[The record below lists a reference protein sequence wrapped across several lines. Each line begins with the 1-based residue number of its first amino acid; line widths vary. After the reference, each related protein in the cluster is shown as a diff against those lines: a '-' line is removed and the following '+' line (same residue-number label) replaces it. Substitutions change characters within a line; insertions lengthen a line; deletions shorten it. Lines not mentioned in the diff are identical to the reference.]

1 MTGLLK
7 QTETLFNVILIHNS
21 IQHRLA
27 YSSLDAVYSERGL
40 FNGGIIRKKQKQ
52 FFCFCY
58 YYYLES
64 ATARQ
69 KQFLGTAVCL
79 YSVNIMKG
87 DKAITNPV

>member
-40 FNGGIIRKKQKQ
+40 FNGGIIRKTQKQ
-52 FFCFCY
+52 FF
-58 YYYLES
+58 L
-64 ATARQ
+64 
-69 KQFLGTAVCL
+69 FLLLLLLRICH
-79 YSVNIMKG
+79 S
-87 DKAITNPV
+87 KAKTISRNRSLFVLS